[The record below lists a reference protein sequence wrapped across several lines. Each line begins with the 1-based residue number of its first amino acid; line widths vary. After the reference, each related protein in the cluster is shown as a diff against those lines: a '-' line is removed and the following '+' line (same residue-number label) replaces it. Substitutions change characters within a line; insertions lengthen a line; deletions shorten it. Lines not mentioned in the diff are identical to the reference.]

1 MGISRRMLGQS
12 VAPLV
17 SHRRGRPLMA
27 EAGHQAGQHQRPRD
41 AWHAAHRQGTATV
54 VGWVPT
60 TDISSPRIRQRRS
73 RERYTGQVDE
83 QAPREPGPALGTLAQ
98 PQSSRAAAAPG
109 PLAPRP
115 PRRPR
120 FADQPRATGE
130 GKIRASCPFIESIRS
145 GMPIYQKYQ
154 KRSPDS
160 RYPSEVSRSDGGG
173 HGTAGFSREWA
184 RGQPRVS

>member
-115 PRRPR
+115 PPVLSRPGR
-120 FADQPRATGE
+120 PDGPGSLTSHARPVRAKFE
-130 GKIRASCPFIESIRS
+130 LHAPLSKVSEAVCPFIRSIRS
-145 GMPIYQKYQ
+145 VRPTPVILQ
-154 KRSPDS
+154 R
-160 RYPSEVSRSDGGG
+160 
-173 HGTAGFSREWA
+173 
-184 RGQPRVS
+184 